1 MCVALLREKT
11 SEVKC
16 MNNKNLKNEIQE
28 SKVTVRVGYNGI
40 TESLILEIKDQLKN
54 RRLVKVKANKGV
66 LDASTRRSFWNELA
80 TNTESQVVS
89 QKGNVAVFLKEN

>member
-1 MCVALLREKT
+1 
-11 SEVKC
+11 
-16 MNNKNLKNEIQE
+16 MNNKNLKHEIQE

-40 TESLILEIKDQLKN
+40 TESLILENKDQLKN
-54 RRLVKVKANKGV
+54 RRLIKVKANKGV

-80 TNTESQVVS
+80 TKTGSQVVS